1 MNTLRR
7 WDLHQWLVQRPAER
21 RYPQGSHRRHQLEDQ
36 RLSGKKESTSSPKQ
50 TQIKSGILTLL
61 SGLTNTRVPIV
72 KHGDES
78 KRATPEVGLGNGSGH
93 WGRPCLVLL
102 DKPGFWP
109 TVANEVQELGRPR
122 DFKTFS
128 RITTEYETL
137 AVRSQLLEIALD
149 AT

>member
-21 RYPQGSHRRHQLEDQ
+21 RYPQGSHRPHQLEDQ

-61 SGLTNTRVPIV
+61 SGLTSTRVPIV

-78 KRATPEVGLGNGSGH
+78 KRATPEVGLGM
-93 WGRPCLVLL
+93 GRAIGEDRASFSSINPVFGRLL
-102 DKPGFWP
+102 R
-109 TVANEVQELGRPR
+109 TR
-122 DFKTFS
+122 
-128 RITTEYETL
+128 
-137 AVRSQLLEIALD
+137 
-149 AT
+149 